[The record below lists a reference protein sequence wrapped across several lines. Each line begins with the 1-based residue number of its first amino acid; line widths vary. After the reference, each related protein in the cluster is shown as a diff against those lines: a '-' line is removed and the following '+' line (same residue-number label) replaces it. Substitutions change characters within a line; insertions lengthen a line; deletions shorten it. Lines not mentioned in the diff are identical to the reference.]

1 MTTVLADHARPDAA
15 PVGIEGSIAAAGRGW
30 TPSGAIAAVLASTS
44 SNRAVRLSVR
54 VALLVGGSLLV
65 GLAVGTTLWTGLG
78 PGPIDVF
85 IGAVRVHTGL
95 PLGLAVWAV
104 IGVVI
109 AASWAMGRRPG
120 PGTVLAPL
128 VVAPV
133 MQATVAFLEPIDV
146 PGSIVARLAVHV
158 AAVGMIGL
166 GAGAL
171 IVSGLGAGSGEL
183 MASAASDRVGRPEPR
198 VRLAIE
204 SSFLVVGVVLGGPIG
219 LGTVAVALT
228 IGPAVAIGHRLVLR
242 SVELSDQACSLPRY
256 GLAAVSV
263 GACEA
268 S

>member
-1 MTTVLADHARPDAA
+1 MTSVLADHARPDTARAGTEGSVAA
-15 PVGIEGSIAAAGRGW
+15 P
-30 TPSGAIAAVLASTS
+30 GAIASLLASTS

-54 VALLVGGSLLV
+54 VALLVAGSMLV
-65 GLAVGTTLWTGLG
+65 GLAVGITLWTGLG

-104 IGVVI
+104 IGVII

-128 VVAPV
+128 IVAPV

-146 PGSIVARLAVHV
+146 PGSLAARLAVHV
-158 AAVGMIGL
+158 VAIGIIGL

-183 MASAASDRVGRPEPR
+183 IATAASARVGHPEPR

-204 SSFLVVGVVLGGPIG
+204 SSFLIVGVALGGPIG
-219 LGTVAVALT
+219 LGTVAVALA
-228 IGPAVAIGHRLVLR
+228 IGPAVAIGHRFVSR
-242 SVELSDQACSLPRY
+242 SVLLSDQACSLPRNA
-256 GLAAVSV
+256 LAAASL